1 MQHTVQHKRVERS
14 ALIVG
19 IGANAVMGLAG
30 VAVFL
35 ATGIEAIFLD
45 AAITLIALVSG
56 VVAIWISKRS
66 VRTTERFPNG
76 LFALEPVYAIGK
88 AILTIALL
96 AFSLISV
103 SQSALDYVR
112 YGIGEKMTLG
122 PVVYYEIAMVAIGLG
137 LFAYYRRE
145 NARIGG
151 SSTLLVAESKA
162 TLVDAVISGGIGAV
176 AVLLLFVPDG
186 SPLAFLHYTGDF
198 FITTLLVAVSAKEPI
213 GVLRDSF
220 VELVGGAVTD
230 GPTTAH
236 AADLAAAHL
245 PNGTALD
252 AVQVYKTGMSYNV
265 EVYLACRDE
274 FISAAEL
281 VGRKRSLERALAE
294 RFHIVDVDF
303 VFD

>member
-162 TLVDAVISGGIGAV
+162 TLVDAVISGASARSRCCCCSFPTARRWRSCTTPATSSSPRCWWRFRPRSRSACSGIRSWNWSAV
-176 AVLLLFVPDG
+176 
-186 SPLAFLHYTGDF
+186 
-198 FITTLLVAVSAKEPI
+198 
-213 GVLRDSF
+213 R
-220 VELVGGAVTD
+220 
-230 GPTTAH
+230 
-236 AADLAAAHL
+236 
-245 PNGTALD
+245 
-252 AVQVYKTGMSYNV
+252 
-265 EVYLACRDE
+265 
-274 FISAAEL
+274 
-281 VGRKRSLERALAE
+281 
-294 RFHIVDVDF
+294 
-303 VFD
+303 

>member
-198 FITTLLVAVSAKEPI
+198 FITFAIVALTIKEPI
-213 GVLRDSF
+213 GVLRDAL
-220 VELVGGAVTD
+220 VELVGGVHDDDQINAMVE
-230 GPTTAH
+230 AE
-236 AADLAAAHL
+236 AQRHL
-245 PNGTALD
+245 PEGTDYEQTLIF
-252 AVQVYKTGMSYNV
+252 KTGMNYTV
-265 EVYLACRDE
+265 DVYLSGTGTTIDVAD
-274 FISAAEL
+274 L
-281 VGRKRSLERALAE
+281 VECKRELERELTK
-294 RFHIVDVDF
+294 RLHIVDVDF

>member
-162 TLVDAVISGGIGAV
+162 TFVDAVISGGIGAV

-198 FITTLLVAVSAKEPI
+198 FITFAIVALTIKEPI
-213 GVLRDSF
+213 GVLRDAL
-220 VELVGGAVTD
+220 VELVGGVHNDDQINAMVE
-230 GPTTAH
+230 AE
-236 AADLAAAHL
+236 AQRHL
-245 PNGTALD
+245 PEGTDYEQTLIF
-252 AVQVYKTGMSYNV
+252 KTGMNYTV
-265 EVYLACRDE
+265 DVYLSGTDTTIDVAD
-274 FISAAEL
+274 L
-281 VGRKRSLERALAE
+281 VECKRKLERELTK
-294 RFHIVDVDF
+294 RLHIVDVDF